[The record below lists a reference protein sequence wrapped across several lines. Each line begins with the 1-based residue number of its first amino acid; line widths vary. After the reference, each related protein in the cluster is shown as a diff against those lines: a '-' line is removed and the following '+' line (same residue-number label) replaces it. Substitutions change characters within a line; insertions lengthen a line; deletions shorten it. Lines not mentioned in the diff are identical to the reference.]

1 MPRLGRGGASSIL
14 AAPILL
20 IETMKRLSELP
31 LMDTILKAEE
41 KHGVDTHMVIEII
54 SKEEVEEN
62 YNDPLESEVMW
73 WVEFKDQYKQFN
85 TFDEVTTYLL
95 EEAE

>member
-1 MPRLGRGGASSIL
+1 MPDSFFFLEI
-14 AAPILL
+14 
-20 IETMKRLSELP
+20 MKKLSELP
-31 LMDTILKAEE
+31 LLDTILKAED
-41 KHGVDTHMVIEII
+41 KHGVDTHMVIEVI